1 MTTRLLPLAA
11 ALLLGPGGALT
22 VTGGVTGGVTPETRV
37 SGWAVSPSGQ
47 PVQELV
53 SVPVNAGRFRLEIP
67 TPPPSARAQTAI
79 TSQNISWPGV
89 LDPATVSGPAQS
101 AELKFFT
108 YRDANKNGQHDDG
121 ELLRE
126 VTPDV
131 GRGSLFVV
139 WVGTDVTVK
148 ANRGYAA
155 TLKRGWNAFVVEVG
169 KAIKVAP
176 FVEGQVDVSVDVGR

>member
-1 MTTRLLPLAA
+1 MNTRLLPLAA
-11 ALLLGPGGALT
+11 ALLTGAGGALT
-22 VTGGVTGGVTPETRV
+22 VTGSVVGSPAPDMRV

-47 PVQELV
+47 PVQEIV

-89 LDPATVSGPAQS
+89 LDPVTVSGAAQT

-108 YRDANKNGQHDDG
+108 YRDANKNGQHDEG
-121 ELLRE
+121 ETLRE
-126 VTPDV
+126 VTPDA

-139 WVGTDVTVK
+139 WVNTDVTVK

-155 TLKRGWNAFVVEVG
+155 NLKRGWNAFVVEVG

-176 FVEGQVDVSVDVGR
+176 FVEGQVDVSVETGR